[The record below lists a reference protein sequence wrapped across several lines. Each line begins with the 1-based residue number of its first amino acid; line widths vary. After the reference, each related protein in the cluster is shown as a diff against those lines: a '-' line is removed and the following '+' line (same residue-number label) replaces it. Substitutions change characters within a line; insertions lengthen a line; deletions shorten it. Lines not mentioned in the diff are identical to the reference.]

1 MNRIFWPLML
11 ALAVSAC
18 GTTTGKQA
26 SIEDRTG
33 AQSTAPASSAATS
46 GAAGGAAAGTQSAA
60 TTGVETAALTGAA
73 APGSALDGKQLDGG
87 SATFAGD
94 PRKDPASPLSQR
106 SVFFDF
112 DSFVVKDE
120 YRPLLEAHAAY
131 LVAHP
136 DARVIL
142 QGNTD
147 ERGSREY
154 NLALGQKRAE
164 AVRRALG
171 LLGVSDVQMEAVS
184 FGEEKER
191 NEADTEEAYAENRRT
206 DIVYADE

>member
-1 MNRIFWPLML
+1 MKRILWP
-11 ALAVSAC
+11 ALFALVLSAC

-33 AQSTAPASSAATS
+33 GKPTSAAATS
-46 GAAGGAAAGTQSAA
+46 PAA
-60 TTGVETAALTGAA
+60 TTGAAQAGTQQGVETSALTGPG
-73 APGSALDGKQLDGG
+73 APGTALDGKQLDGG

-94 PRKDPASPLSQR
+94 PRKDPASPLSKR
-106 SVFFDF
+106 SIFFDF

-120 YRPLLEAHAAY
+120 YRPVLEAHAGY
-131 LVAHP
+131 LLAHR
-136 DARVIL
+136 DARIIL

-164 AVRRALG
+164 AVRKALSV
-171 LLGVSDVQMEAVS
+171 LGVSDAQMEAIS
-184 FGEEKER
+184 FGEEKPR
-191 NEADTEEAYAENRRT
+191 NEASTEEAYAENRRT
-206 DIVYADE
+206 DVVYGDE